1 MYTSQTVTT
10 KRIDVYVESLD
21 GLVVVELYRQAVLDA
36 DCPRIERVS
45 VIVPVGLQLSY
56 ALSQG

>member
-1 MYTSQTVTT
+1 MTA

-21 GLVVVELYRQAVLDA
+21 GLVVGDSYRQAVSDA

-45 VIVPVGLQLSY
+45 VNVPVGLQLSY